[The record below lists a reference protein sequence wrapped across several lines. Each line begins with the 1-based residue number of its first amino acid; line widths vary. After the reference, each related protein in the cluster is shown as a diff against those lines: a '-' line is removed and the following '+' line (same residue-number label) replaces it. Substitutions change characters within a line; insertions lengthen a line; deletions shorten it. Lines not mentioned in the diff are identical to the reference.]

1 MELRKLYGDLS
12 DREKQI
18 ANAHFLYLTQ
28 LDYIDFSSK
37 FLLSVSS
44 TNISNVLF
52 CTDTIPYMININP
65 SANITTIL
73 AKSIN
78 SI

>member
-18 ANAHFLYLTQ
+18 ANDHFLYLTQ

-37 FLLSVSS
+37 FGKVRAAHTVYDYNSYITKENGEKVR
-44 TNISNVLF
+44 V
-52 CTDTIPYMININP
+52 YMTLVI
-65 SANITTIL
+65 
-73 AKSIN
+73 
-78 SI
+78 

>member
-18 ANAHFLYLTQ
+18 ANDHFLYLTQ

-37 FLLSVSS
+37 YLFSFIIFIFP
-44 TNISNVLF
+44 TKGFINVL
-52 CTDTIPYMININP
+52 
-65 SANITTIL
+65 TTLKNHFLFGLIFFL
-73 AKSIN
+73 FI
-78 SI
+78 